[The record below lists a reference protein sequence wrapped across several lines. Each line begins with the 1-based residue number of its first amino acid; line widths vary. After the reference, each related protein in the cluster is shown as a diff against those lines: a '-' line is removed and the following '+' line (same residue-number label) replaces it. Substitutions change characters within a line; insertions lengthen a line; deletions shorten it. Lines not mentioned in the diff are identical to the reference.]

1 MQLKRGGFAL
11 LIAGTFAAACGAP
24 APQEAPAE
32 GAATAA
38 PAQSPAE
45 RGEYLVH
52 LGGCHDCHSPKN
64 FTDAGPVPDT
74 TRLLAGHTGGGK
86 LPAVPANVIG
96 PEGWGALASN
106 DFTAWAGPWGVS
118 FSRNLTPDQAT
129 GLGSW
134 TEAMFIQTIRDGKH
148 QGTGRPLLPP
158 MPWQEYRNLTDD
170 DLRAIWAYLQSI
182 PAVNNAVP
190 EPVPPAGPPPAR

>member
-1 MQLKRGGFAL
+1 MRRAGSLFIVFG
-11 LIAGTFAAACGAP
+11 LIAAACGQP
-24 APQEAPAE
+24 PQQELP
-32 GAATAA
+32 AATAA
-38 PAQSPAE
+38 VQSPVE

-52 LGGCHDCHSPKN
+52 LGGCNDCHSPKT

-74 TRLLAGHTGGGK
+74 TRLLAGYPAGSK
-86 LPAVPANVIG
+86 LPSVPAGVIG
-96 PEGWGALASN
+96 PEAWGALASN

-170 DLRAIWAYLQSI
+170 DLRAIWAYLQSL

-190 EPVPPAGPPPAR
+190 EPIPPAPAPGS

>member
-1 MQLKRGGFAL
+1 MHVKR
-11 LIAGTFAAACGAP
+11 AGLAAVLVGSLAAACGAP
-24 APQEAPAE
+24 APQETPAE
-32 GAATAA
+32 TAATTA
-38 PAQSPAE
+38 PAQTPAQ

-52 LGGCHDCHSPKN
+52 LGGCNDCHSPKT
-64 FTDAGPVPDT
+64 FSAAGPAVDT
-74 TRLLAGHTGGGK
+74 TRLLSGHPATAKVPTIPAGS
-86 LPAVPANVIG
+86 IG
-96 PEGWGALASN
+96 PEAWGALASN

-118 FSRNLTPDQAT
+118 FARNLTPDQAT

-158 MPWQEYRNLTDD
+158 MPWQEYRNLTDE
-170 DLRAIWAYLQSI
+170 DLSAIWAYLQSI

-190 EPVPPAGPPPAR
+190 EPIPPAAGN